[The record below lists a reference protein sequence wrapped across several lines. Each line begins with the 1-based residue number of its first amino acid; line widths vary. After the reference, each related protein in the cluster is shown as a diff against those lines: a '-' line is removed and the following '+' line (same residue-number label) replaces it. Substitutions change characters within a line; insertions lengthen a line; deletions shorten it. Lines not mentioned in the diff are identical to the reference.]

1 MFSLKAQLRPQS
13 GTEVGEE
20 IVASQAP
27 IEVKRVSPFSQ
38 NALETAWMDAVKTME
53 DRPIIHSVI
62 AKTIPVLED
71 EFRVRISVENRVQAD
86 YLDGVR
92 DELVGVL
99 RAALENDAVRLMA
112 VVEEGSSNAKIVYT
126 PEERYQFL
134 LEKNSHLAEFR
145 REFKLDL
152 E

>member
-1 MFSLKAQLRPQS
+1 M
-13 GTEVGEE
+13 
-20 IVASQAP
+20 ASQAP

-92 DELVGVL
+92 D
-99 RAALENDAVRLMA
+99 
-112 VVEEGSSNAKIVYT
+112 
-126 PEERYQFL
+126 
-134 LEKNSHLAEFR
+134 
-145 REFKLDL
+145 
-152 E
+152 